1 MVFERAIKA
10 MLFDLDGT
18 LVKFPSIWEFFDD
31 LLVQTLTEFRVRVP
45 PRATRTTI
53 WHTGSEFETVLREW
67 GVEKYPAFIERFDEL
82 DYELRKK
89 LIENGTIQLFDDVDV
104 LRALQERFR
113 LGILTNTPPEIA
125 WLEVKA
131 FQLER
136 FFEDFVMLGT
146 VEQEIAKPEPDGFL
160 RCLSNLES
168 SPQEAVM
175 VGDSSSDIIGGNQVG
190 MITVLVDRPN
200 QNTPTNL
207 QPPPNLIITDLN
219 DLLQF
224 RSVRD

>member
-10 MLFDLDGT
+10 ILFDLDGT

-31 LLVQTLTEFRVRVP
+31 LLVQALIEFRVHVP
-45 PRATRTTI
+45 PKATRTVI
-53 WHTGSEFETVLREW
+53 WHSGSEFETVLREW
-67 GVEKYPAFIERFDEL
+67 GVENYPAFIEYFDEL
-82 DYELRKK
+82 DYKLRKK
-89 LIENGTIQLFDDVDV
+89 LIENGTIQLFEDVDV
-104 LRALQERFR
+104 LGALQERFK

-125 WLEVKA
+125 WLEIKA

-136 FFEDFVMLGT
+136 FFDDFVMLGT
-146 VEQEIAKPEPDGFL
+146 VEQNIAKPEPEGFL
-160 RCLSNLES
+160 RCLNNLEAQ
-168 SPQEAVM
+168 PQEAVM

-200 QNTPTNL
+200 QNTPINL
-207 QPPPNLIITDLN
+207 QPPPDLIITDLN
-219 DLLQF
+219 GLLQF